1 MGFST
6 VGQHYQ
12 ALVDIG
18 SNGIRF
24 SISDLSPPHSRSMP
38 TIYQDR
44 SGISLYD
51 AQISSGTKVPIPAA
65 VIEDVLTALQRF
77 KRICRDFGVDDSNVR
92 VVATEATRNAIN
104 RDHLLNEIG
113 QRTGWKVQLLAKEE
127 EGRLG
132 AMGIASSIDYVEGIC
147 MDMGG
152 GSVQLTWVIKQPNGH
167 IEMGPSVSFPY
178 GAAALI
184 SALSK
189 LGSQSGNDLQADI
202 TTKLEAALE
211 NDLRIPSTLLEAAK
225 QSDGFNIYLSGGGF
239 RGWGFLLM
247 SNDKNQ
253 PYPIPIINGYSV
265 SSSTF
270 FSKLSEPPPDVASHR
285 ISSRRQSQI
294 PAIQLLIRALAQS
307 QMHVSTVTFAQG
319 GVREGLLYGGLP
331 LSVRAQS
338 SFVAATLTY
347 TPPSAAALLSLLRN
361 ATPECIDHELLAS
374 TVNLLYVHGPVSK
387 DVRAC
392 AALRSTTTGILASA
406 NGLSHRNR
414 AFLALVLC
422 ERWGAGVPNADTE
435 FLFSITRICGPSIS
449 WWAKYIGRIA
459 QGIGNLYPA
468 GVVRD
473 DDNKVALEA
482 IFPPAKRLGWDKGSE
497 ALGSQTESCH
507 VKFTILSNDIET
519 VGLVNQ
525 WATDLTK
532 LGKKKHWD
540 RDILG
545 LPVNVEVTR
554 KGI

>member
-1 MGFST
+1 
-6 VGQHYQ
+6 
-12 ALVDIG
+12 
-18 SNGIRF
+18 
-24 SISDLSPPHSRSMP
+24 MP

-51 AQISSGTKVPIPAA
+51 AQISSGTKAPIPAA
-65 VIEDVLTALQRF
+65 VIKDVLTALQRF
-77 KRICRDFGVDDSNVR
+77 KRICQDFGVDDSNVR

-104 RDHLLNEIG
+104 RDELLNKIG

-132 AMGIASSIDYVEGIC
+132 AMGIASSMDYVEGIC

-152 GSVQLTWVIKQPNGH
+152 GSVQLTWVIKHRNGH

-184 SALSK
+184 SELSK
-189 LGSQSGNDLQADI
+189 LGSHSGNDLQGDI
-202 TTKLEAALE
+202 TTKLKAALKH
-211 NDLRIPSTLLEAAK
+211 DLRIPSTLLEAAK
-225 QSDGFNIYLSGGGF
+225 QSDGFNMYLSGGGF

-247 SNDKNQ
+247 SNEKNQ

-270 FSKLSEPPPDVASHR
+270 FSNLSEPPLDVASHR
-285 ISSRRQSQI
+285 ISSRRESQI
-294 PAIQLLIRALAQS
+294 PAVQLLIRALAQS

-319 GVREGLLYGGLP
+319 GVREGLLYDGLP
-331 LSVRAQS
+331 LSIRAQS
-338 SFVAATLTY
+338 SLIAATLTCA
-347 TPPSAAALLSLLRN
+347 PPSAAALLSLLHD
-361 ATPECIDHELLAS
+361 ATPKCIDHELLAS

-387 DVRAC
+387 DVRAS

-406 NGLSHRNR
+406 NGLSHRDR

-422 ERWGAGVPNADTE
+422 ERWGAGVPNADNA

-449 WWAKYIGRIA
+449 WWAKYVGRIA

-482 IFPPAKRLGWDKGSE
+482 TFPPAKRLGWDKGSE
-497 ALGSQTESCH
+497 ALGSQTESCR
-507 VKFTILSNDIET
+507 VKLTILSNDIET
-519 VGLVNQ
+519 VGLVNE

-540 RDILG
+540 RDIVG
-545 LPVNVEVTR
+545 LPMNVEVTR
-554 KGI
+554 GKST